1 MPEAGALVVSFLS
14 TPRVLYLG
22 NSSSW
27 DGGLLENV
35 AQDQWG
41 HHIAESMLFCVKE
54 VISLLLGIFFFTE
67 PLFWPSGAS
76 I

>member
-1 MPEAGALVVSFLS
+1 MKKQEAARAWGCLEHARNRSTGSFFLS
-14 TPRVLYLG
+14 IPRVLYLG
-22 NSSSW
+22 DSSSW

-54 VISLLLGIFFFTE
+54 K
-67 PLFWPSGAS
+67 
-76 I
+76 